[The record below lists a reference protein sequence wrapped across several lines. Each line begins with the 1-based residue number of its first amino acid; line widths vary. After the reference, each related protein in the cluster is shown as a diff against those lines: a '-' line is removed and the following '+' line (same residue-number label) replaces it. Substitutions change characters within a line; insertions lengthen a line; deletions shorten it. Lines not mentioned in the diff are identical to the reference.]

1 MTEALS
7 NLSHW
12 IADFA
17 GTPWALLVLALHSFT
32 ESIFNPIPIDPLLIS
47 MSVLQPKLALLHAG
61 IGAGSSVA
69 GALVGY
75 WLGQRWGRPLLLKFV
90 TAEKV
95 DRVEGLFQ
103 RYGSWAVLIAAITP
117 IPYKV
122 FTITAGVLEMD
133 RRSFLIVSII
143 GRGARFFLVAG
154 LILLFGPTIERFL
167 GTGFEVLTVAVSGVL
182 IIALLGFFLIMKL
195 VRSKSS
201 TAVDQN
207 DLPES
212 DRT

>member
-47 MSVLQPKLALLHAG
+47 MSVLQPKLALLYAG
-61 IGAGSSVA
+61 VGAGSSVA